1 MITDTIHRKNCIQQ
15 KEEKPKNVIKWAFS
29 HLKKIKSK
37 LCKNVLTIA
46 DLFVRIAF
54 VVR

>member
-29 HLKKIKSK
+29 HLKKIK
-37 LCKNVLTIA
+37 
-46 DLFVRIAF
+46 
-54 VVR
+54 